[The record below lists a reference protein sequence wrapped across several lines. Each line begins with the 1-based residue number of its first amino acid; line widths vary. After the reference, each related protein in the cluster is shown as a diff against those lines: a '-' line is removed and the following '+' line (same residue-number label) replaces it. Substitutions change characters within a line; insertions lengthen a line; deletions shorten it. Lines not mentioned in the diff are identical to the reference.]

1 MAEIF
6 FLWRNGIICE
16 GLYVS
21 INMAEWDET
30 LSVRNEGNRKQV
42 RKNYLIHVIV
52 KFVWNIVS
60 LLDDS

>member
-21 INMAEWDET
+21 INMVEWDET

-42 RKNYLIHVIV
+42 TKNYLIHVIV
-52 KFVWNIVS
+52 KFV
-60 LLDDS
+60 

>member
-30 LSVRNEGNRKQV
+30 LSVRNEGNRK
-42 RKNYLIHVIV
+42 
-52 KFVWNIVS
+52 
-60 LLDDS
+60 